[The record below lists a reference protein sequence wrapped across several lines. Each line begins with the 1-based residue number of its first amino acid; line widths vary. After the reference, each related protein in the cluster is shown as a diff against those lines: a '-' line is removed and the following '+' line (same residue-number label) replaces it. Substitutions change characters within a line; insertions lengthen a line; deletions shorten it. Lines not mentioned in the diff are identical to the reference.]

1 MSASL
6 NILYHPKSGD
16 PNAVYFL
23 YPIYDTEMHGILK
36 EALISSLDFWIDE
49 MKSDSEEN
57 PFSLG
62 PVLSILTDI
71 QRSLQEL
78 IAGGYL
84 CVNIDHFLSEDLI
97 ILREK
102 IKRDTQDADSK
113 YLDGMNA
120 IISHINSVN
129 GVDKNEV
136 H

>member
-1 MSASL
+1 MSKSL
-6 NILYHPKSGD
+6 NVLYHPKSGD

-23 YPIYDTEMHGILK
+23 YPIYDTEIHGILK
-36 EALISSLDFWIDE
+36 SAMLSSQDFWLEELKNDNL
-49 MKSDSEEN
+49 EN
-57 PFSLG
+57 PFALG

-78 IAGGYL
+78 VAGGYL

-97 ILREK
+97 VLREK
-102 IKRDTQDADSK
+102 IKRDTQNADSK

-129 GVDKNEV
+129 GVDKNETE
-136 H
+136 